1 MYEWIHIRDAVA
13 RSPLTFIPPPQSNR
27 FPQTTFP
34 LPNISPSP
42 HPQGEEF
49 PPPTPGSIDYISQE
63 AVFAIKTVISHTH
76 KMKGVT

>member
-34 LPNISPSP
+34 LPNISPPTPRGRNSP
-42 HPQGEEF
+42 L
-49 PPPTPGSIDYISQE
+49 PTPGSIDYISQE